1 MAHKLSAFL
10 AALLLTGCVGAGEKT
25 EPAKPVKGEKRFE
38 VEDFKLTKARVE
50 PFKGAGGGKVVV
62 LTHEESEAT
71 KFVPLKKGAYE
82 LIVYG
87 YAPSFDEDG
96 FFVHVGDKLDQ
107 RMVIPDIKK
116 LLPTKPL
123 PFNATKD
130 GPCEVTIALG
140 EEHVKFD
147 RVVIRPVKK

>member
-10 AALLLTGCVGAGEKT
+10 AALLLGGCVGAGEKT
-25 EPAKPVKGEKRFE
+25 EPAKPVKGERSFE
-38 VEDFKLTKARVE
+38 VEDFKLTKAQIE

-62 LTHEESEAT
+62 
-71 KFVPLKKGAYE
+71 LKKGAYE